1 MADLT
6 IERISS
12 SALARLDELAIR
24 QGRSREDVAHDI
36 LERALRQSPDSRG
49 AAARRVRA
57 MTPRDIPQSDS
68 TDLIRQIR
76 DE

>member
-6 IERISS
+6 IERMSS
-12 SALARLDELAIR
+12 NALQKLDRLADR
-24 QGRSREDVAHDI
+24 QGRSREDVAHEI
-36 LERALRQSPDSRG
+36 LEHALRQDPEVRG
-49 AAARRVRA
+49 AVARRIRS
-57 MTPRDIPQSDS
+57 MTPPDVPQSDS

>member
-6 IERISS
+6 IERMSS
-12 SALARLDELAIR
+12 NALQKLDRLANR
-24 QGRSREDVAHDI
+24 QGRSREDVAHEI
-36 LERALRQSPDSRG
+36 LELALGQDPEVRG
-49 AAARRVRA
+49 AVARRIRS

-76 DE
+76 NE